1 MKVYFYK
8 LFSKIKKDPYL
19 CNMNRKI
26 NFNLCLKI
34 ALAIMIAYQSYK
46 VFTIEK
52 KMDEMEQN
60 GQMKCSKPQ

>member
-1 MKVYFYK
+1 
-8 LFSKIKKDPYL
+8 
-19 CNMNRKI
+19 MNRKI
-26 NFNLCLKI
+26 SFNLCLKI

-60 GQMKCSKPQ
+60 GQMKCSKPR

>member
-1 MKVYFYK
+1 
-8 LFSKIKKDPYL
+8 
-19 CNMNRKI
+19 MNKKI

-46 VFTIEK
+46 VFVIEK
-52 KMDEMEQN
+52 KMDEMEKN